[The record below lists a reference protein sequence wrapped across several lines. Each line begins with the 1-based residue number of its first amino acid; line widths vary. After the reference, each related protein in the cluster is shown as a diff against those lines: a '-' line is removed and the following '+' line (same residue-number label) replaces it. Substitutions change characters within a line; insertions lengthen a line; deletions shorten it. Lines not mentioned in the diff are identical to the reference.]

1 MVKDRS
7 FERYFVVHA
16 TLFNEDVFTTA
27 FCILSRHI
35 FVGQQSVRN
44 LLPDDKNFVGQ
55 NFF

>member
-16 TLFNEDVFTTA
+16 TLFDEDVFTTA